1 MSIVTE
7 ERVAAASATARGGG
21 PRGLLWLTWRQHR
34 WPILAGA
41 AVTLG
46 MTVWTLTTADKL
58 HTLARQNL
66 TNARPQT
73 NDIAASYATYQMNT
87 VVFLPVLLAVFWG
100 VPMLAREYE
109 QRTLPLAWS
118 QDLSPQRWLW
128 GKTGILLGLAAAM
141 GTVLAAASEYTAQ
154 QYHAYTG
161 RSLFDGTAFQAGGW
175 LPLTLGLAWLA
186 VGIAAGAATRRVM
199 PAIAVVA
206 GAWIGRMVLMPRL
219 RTEFMTPVSL
229 VKVFNA
235 GSPFGGGRASAA
247 NDMGLT
253 DNLAPFVDAHGHQI
267 SPDVALQQ
275 WCAGAPAPGSQP
287 RGTVEI
293 TDPGPCLQQHG
304 IVGELVKFQ
313 PASRMG
319 TFHLIENGINV
330 GLLVVALGVAWWCVR
345 RTRTTV

>member
-1 MSIVTE
+1 V
-7 ERVAAASATARGGG
+7 ATAAGTTRGAG
-21 PRGLLWLTWRQHR
+21 PRGLVWLTWRQHR
-34 WPILAGA
+34 WPIVAGA
-41 AVTLG
+41 VVTAG
-46 MTVWTLTTADKL
+46 MTVWMVMTASTL
-58 HTLARQNL
+58 HTLAKQNL
-66 TNARPQT
+66 TAARPRT
-73 NDIAASYATYQMNT
+73 DDIAASYATYQMNT

-100 VPMLAREYE
+100 VPLLAREYE

-128 GKTGILLGLAAAM
+128 GKTGILMTLAAAM
-141 GTVLAAASEYTAQ
+141 GTVLAGVSLATAQ
-154 QYHAYTG
+154 QYHAYSG

-206 GAWIGRMVLMPRL
+206 AAWIGRMVLMPRL
-219 RTEFMTPVSL
+219 RTEFMTPVTV
-229 VKVFNA
+229 VKLFSA
-235 GSPFGGGRASAA
+235 ASPFGGDRASSA
-247 NDMGLT
+247 NDMSLT
-253 DNLAPFVDAHGHQI
+253 DSQAPFVDVHGHQI
-267 SPDVALQQ
+267 SPNGALQQ
-275 WCAGAPAPGSQP
+275 LCANAPAPANQP
-287 RGTVEI
+287 RGTVEFA
-293 TDPGPCLQQHG
+293 DPGPCLQQHG
-304 IVGELVKFQ
+304 IVGKLIRFQ